1 MERDFLFRFIG
12 NMQYPKN
19 PSIIII
25 GGGLAGLTAA
35 LHLSKAGLQPILIE
49 KYEYPHHKVCGEYLS
64 NEVLPYLN
72 MLGIDPIANKAKN
85 ITKFQVTDQNG
96 KEIYVE
102 LPMGGI
108 GISRYALD
116 NIFYEAIKDKLHI
129 VFDTVQEINFEKN
142 KFKIKTLKRK
152 SFEADLVLGAFGK
165 RSNLDTFL
173 KRKFISQKSPWL
185 AVKAHYDYDFADD
198 TVSLHNFEGGYCG
211 LSKTETN
218 AVNACYL
225 TTYSSFKN
233 QGNIDDFQNI
243 VLSKNPYLKDF
254 FENAKPLFEKPLSIS
269 QISFQH
275 KNPVEDHVLMIGDSA
290 GLIHPLCGNG
300 MAMAIHSGKISSEL
314 ILESIKN
321 SSLNRLLL
329 EKKYTEIWEKTF
341 SKRIYHGRL
350 IQKVLMNPMASKIGF
365 SMAKNIPFLLPKLIQ
380 KTHGSQSI

>member
-1 MERDFLFRFIG
+1 ME
-12 NMQYPKN
+12 YPDN
-19 PSIIII
+19 PEIIII

-35 LHLSKAGLQPILIE
+35 LHLSKAGLQTKLIE

-72 MLGIDPIANKAKN
+72 TLGIDPIAKKAKN
-85 ITKFQVTDQNG
+85 ITKFQITDQDG
-96 KEIYVE
+96 KELAVN

-108 GISRYALD
+108 GISRYSLD
-116 NIFYEAIKDKLHI
+116 NMFYEAIKDKVQV
-129 VFDTVQEINFEKN
+129 VFDTVQEVNFDN
-142 KFKIKTLKRK
+142 NRFQIKTQKK
-152 SFEADLVLGAFGK
+152 QSYKADLVLGAFGK

-185 AVKAHYDYDFADD
+185 AVKAHYSYDFPDD

-211 LSKTETN
+211 LSKTESN
-218 AVNACYL
+218 DVNACYL
-225 TTYSSFKN
+225 TTYNSFKK
-233 QGNIDDFQNI
+233 QGNIDGFQKV

-254 FENAKPLFEKPLSIS
+254 FANAVQVFDKPLSIS

-300 MAMAIHSGKISSEL
+300 MAMAIHSGKIASES
-314 ILESIKN
+314 ILESIK
-321 SSLNRLLL
+321 SSSFNRLML
-329 EKKYTEIWEKTF
+329 EQKYTEVWEKTF
-341 SKRIYHGRL
+341 RKRIYHGRL

-380 KTHGSQSI
+380 KTHGRQSI